1 MYIIF
6 DTETTTFPNPHLPL
20 NHARQ
25 ARIVQLAAVLTD
37 ENFKELGHMNHVI
50 KPDGWTIQQGAF
62 EAHGISMKACEEFG
76 IPVKDALKDFFA
88 LATQSLI
95 SIAYNGSFDNTLLEI
110 ELSHYEPNEQAK
122 LFGVETQ
129 GWLRKRTCFCPME
142 AMTPICKLPFKV
154 LKKNNFGQKYKWPKL
169 QEAYT
174 YIFKKPFEGAHDAL
188 SDVRAT
194 LEIYQWLVTRKEGEL
209 VI

>member
-1 MYIIF
+1 MYIVF
-6 DTETTTFPNPHLPL
+6 DTETTTFPNPHLPP

-37 ENFKELGHMNHVI
+37 ENFKELGFMNSLI
-50 KPDGWTIQQGAF
+50 KPTNWTIQQGAF
-62 EAHGISMKACEEFG
+62 LAHGISQEKCITEGRDIKEVLKEF
-76 IPVKDALKDFFA
+76 FT

-110 ELSHYEPNEQAK
+110 ELSHYESNEQAK

-154 LKKNNFGQKYKWPKL
+154 TKRNNFGQKYKWPKL

-194 LEIYQWLVTRKEGEL
+194 LEIYRWLVTRKEGEL
-209 VI
+209 VL